1 MQGSDSENE
10 EDHFDYKQKIKNF
23 IEMEKLKLVS
33 KAIIA
38 GEDEN
43 DVCSFLDT
51 ENIADF
57 DLDNFRSRLEERRKV
72 TQTIQA
78 E

>member
-1 MQGSDSENE
+1 
-10 EDHFDYKQKIKNF
+10 
-23 IEMEKLKLVS
+23 MEKLKLVS

-43 DVCSFLDT
+43 DVCSYLDT

-57 DLDNFRSRLEERRKV
+57 DLDNFRSRLEDRRKQSV
-72 TQTIQA
+72 T
-78 E
+78 